1 LDDLAFQLSVLKR
14 SKVPVSKCLVI
25 HRNNEYVRVGDLDIE
40 QLFKIEDVTDK
51 VVEPLPAVE
60 AKMETALSTS
70 RDRPNRRRAASES
83 IEGVAINAR
92 PFNIQARTCRV
103 LGA

>member
-51 VVEPLPAVE
+51 VVERLPAVE
-60 AKMETALSTS
+60 AKMETALQYLTRST
-70 RDRPNRRRAASES
+70 ES
-83 IEGVAINAR
+83 PQGCE
-92 PFNIQARTCRV
+92 
-103 LGA
+103 